1 MTISLALMLSLA
13 IPMAGAVLI
22 AFNGKRQNIRESI
35 TLVTAV
41 LLFIDVLWILQPFL
55 AGHEMALT
63 LGQVMP
69 GLNIALR
76 IEPLGMMFALIA
88 SGLWIVNSIYSIGY
102 MRANNEQNQT
112 RVYVC
117 FAIAIFSAIGI
128 AFAANMFTLFIFY
141 EVLTISTYPLVTH
154 KGNDE
159 ARRSGRIYLGLLIG
173 TSIGLQM
180 TAIIWTWLA
189 TGTLDF
195 TKGGIINGHVSASV
209 MPILL
214 GLYMFGIGK
223 AALMPF
229 HRWLPAAMVAPTPVS
244 ALLHAVAVVKAGVF
258 TVMKVAVYIFGIDTL
273 SKTGASQWLIW
284 VAAFTLVTASVIA
297 LTKNNLKA
305 RLAYSTISQL
315 AYVTLGAAMATSMGV
330 IGGSM
335 HIAMHAMGKIT
346 LFFCAGAIYTA
357 VHKTEI
363 SDMDGLG
370 RIMPFTYG
378 AFLIGAL
385 SIIGLPPMGG
395 SWSKWYL
402 MMGAADTDQYI
413 LIGILMLSS
422 LLNVAYLLPII
433 GRGFF
438 ISNKEFEAQGTGLG
452 SIREAPLFCVIP
464 PMLTAAG
471 CLALFFY
478 ADKLYRLLEPMVRP

>member
-1 MTISLALMLSLA
+1 MIW
-13 IPMAGAVLI
+13 V
-22 AFNGKRQNIRESI
+22 
-35 TLVTAV
+35 
-41 LLFIDVLWILQPFL
+41 
-55 AGHEMALT
+55 
-63 LGQVMP
+63 
-69 GLNIALR
+69 
-76 IEPLGMMFALIA
+76 A
-88 SGLWIVNSIYSIGY
+88 S
-102 MRANNEQNQT
+102 
-112 RVYVC
+112 
-117 FAIAIFSAIGI
+117 
-128 AFAANMFTLFIFY
+128 FT
-141 EVLTISTYPLVTH
+141 S
-154 KGNDE
+154 
-159 ARRSGRIYLGLLIG
+159 
-173 TSIGLQM
+173 
-180 TAIIWTWLA
+180 
-189 TGTLDF
+189 
-195 TKGGIINGHVSASV
+195 VSAS
-209 MPILL
+209 
-214 GLYMFGIGK
+214 F
-223 AALMPF
+223 
-229 HRWLPAAMVAPTPVS
+229 
-244 ALLHAVAVVKAGVF
+244 
-258 TVMKVAVYIFGIDTL
+258 
-273 SKTGASQWLIW
+273 
-284 VAAFTLVTASVIA
+284 IA